1 MTTQLCTLTTDVFM
15 GNIHSTLLCYLNLNL
30 ETMLCHVGVL
40 LLNNTLTVIIEV
52 SVWQL
57 GKVQIYTAL
66 LLCYLNLNLETMLCH
81 VGVLLLNNTFTVII
95 EMSVWQLGKVQSSTF
110 SSYSVV
116 NTNSRIGLSVA
127 KSV

>member
-1 MTTQLCTLTTDVFM
+1 MIILK
-15 GNIHSTLLCYLNLNL
+15 
-30 ETMLCHVGVL
+30 
-40 LLNNTLTVIIEV
+40 TVC
-52 SVWQL
+52 L
-57 GKVQIYTAL
+57 AARKVQIYTAL

-95 EMSVWQLGKVQSSTF
+95 EVSVWQLGKVQSSTF

-116 NTNSRIGLSVA
+116 NINSRIGLSVA

>member
-1 MTTQLCTLTTDVFM
+1 MTTQLCTLTTDAFM
-15 GNIHSTLLCYLNLNL
+15 GNIHSTLQCHLNLNL

-40 LLNNTLTVIIEV
+40 LLNNTVIVIIEV

-57 GKVQIYTAL
+57 GKV
-66 LLCYLNLNLETMLCH
+66 H
-81 VGVLLLNNTFTVII
+81 
-95 EMSVWQLGKVQSSTF
+95 SSTF